1 MSDTS
6 PVSNPA
12 SPPGSPTL
20 LGDKQDNSKDGSDC
34 GTKFELFCARTLDLS
49 RQIVDTDDLRAVVH
63 GWDNDKCY
71 DQICTLLRAYYKY
84 HETVR
89 DLTEEA
95 RKEGRAEQSEKI
107 ETLTVQLT
115 AAQNA
120 SSPTDTKKIE
130 ALEQDLQ
137 SSNDSC
143 KTHANKNT
151 TLEAELTAEKAK
163 VTAARNASS
172 PTDTKKIEALEQDL
186 QSLNDSCKTHAN
198 KNTTLEAEL
207 TAEKAKVTAARNA
220 SSPTDTKKI
229 EALEQDLQSLND
241 SCKTHANKNTTLEA
255 ELTAEK
261 AKVTAAQNASSPTD
275 TKKIE
280 ALEQDL
286 QSLNDSCKTH
296 ANKNTTLEAEL
307 TAEKAKVTAARNASS
322 PTDTKKIE
330 ALEQDLQ
337 SLNDSCKT
345 HANKNTTL
353 EAELTAEKAKVTA
366 ARNASSPTDTKKI
379 EALEQD
385 LQSLNDSCKTH
396 ANKNTTLEAELTA
409 EKAKVTA
416 ARNASSPTDTKKI
429 EALEQDLQSLNDS
442 CKTHANKNTTLEAE
456 LTAEK
461 AKVTAAQNASSPTDT
476 KKIEALEKDL
486 HLARSGD
493 LGGNSRHSPDG
504 KLFEEKIFEVLEEIE
519 PTGTVESY
527 KQKAGDTLLADT
539 VVEAKSANQQQ
550 RESSYKGD
558 QSSGLPKTARDMIAT
573 GRKLGVFVVQH
584 RSIVYLSEKYTNM
597 EVVKVKGMPIL
608 LVPNIRHEA
617 VLKDTMAQALRVV
630 RKAATQLTLDR
641 DYFKS
646 QIKTTI
652 ESVKAAFSNA
662 EACSHSILCGFR
674 HHEKLLCMGKFTEPT
689 LQFSRQT
696 YGPKIDAL
704 FAAVDEVKK
713 EWVVIQQAN
722 KRLGGT
728 AAASASTDMIDLTDN
743 LEAPPAKKH
752 KGSSDGLE

>member
-130 ALEQDLQ
+130 ALEKDLQ
-137 SSNDSC
+137 SS
-143 KTHANKNT
+143 
-151 TLEAELTAEKAK
+151 
-163 VTAARNASS
+163 
-172 PTDTKKIEALEQDL
+172 
-186 QSLNDSCKTHAN
+186 
-198 KNTTLEAEL
+198 
-207 TAEKAKVTAARNA
+207 
-220 SSPTDTKKI
+220 
-229 EALEQDLQSLND
+229 
-241 SCKTHANKNTTLEA
+241 
-255 ELTAEK
+255 
-261 AKVTAAQNASSPTD
+261 
-275 TKKIE
+275 
-280 ALEQDL
+280 
-286 QSLNDSCKTH
+286 
-296 ANKNTTLEAEL
+296 
-307 TAEKAKVTAARNASS
+307 
-322 PTDTKKIE
+322 
-330 ALEQDLQ
+330 
-337 SLNDSCKT
+337 
-345 HANKNTTL
+345 
-353 EAELTAEKAKVTA
+353 
-366 ARNASSPTDTKKI
+366 
-379 EALEQD
+379 
-385 LQSLNDSCKTH
+385 NDSCKTH

-527 KQKAGDTLLADT
+527 RQKAGDTLLADT

>member
-107 ETLTVQLT
+107 ETLTVQL
-115 AAQNA
+115 
-120 SSPTDTKKIE
+120 
-130 ALEQDLQ
+130 
-137 SSNDSC
+137 
-143 KTHANKNT
+143 
-151 TLEAELTAEKAK
+151 
-163 VTAARNASS
+163 
-172 PTDTKKIEALEQDL
+172 
-186 QSLNDSCKTHAN
+186 
-198 KNTTLEAEL
+198 
-207 TAEKAKVTAARNA
+207 
-220 SSPTDTKKI
+220 
-229 EALEQDLQSLND
+229 
-241 SCKTHANKNTTLEA
+241 
-255 ELTAEK
+255 
-261 AKVTAAQNASSPTD
+261 
-275 TKKIE
+275 
-280 ALEQDL
+280 
-286 QSLNDSCKTH
+286 
-296 ANKNTTLEAEL
+296 
-307 TAEKAKVTAARNASS
+307 
-322 PTDTKKIE
+322 
-330 ALEQDLQ
+330 
-337 SLNDSCKT
+337 
-345 HANKNTTL
+345 
-353 EAELTAEKAKVTA
+353 
-366 ARNASSPTDTKKI
+366 
-379 EALEQD
+379 
-385 LQSLNDSCKTH
+385 
-396 ANKNTTLEAELTA
+396 
-409 EKAKVTA
+409 TA